1 MLKRACLLFVTLS
14 CAIFAADLG
23 TAENPL
29 TIDNENDL
37 VLLRNA
43 VNAGSGT
50 FKGVDVSDGATDL
63 YFKLVRDLDLSTVCG
78 KNVGNWTPIG
88 TYEHPFKGSFDGND
102 KTVDYLYIN
111 EPLPERGDTA
121 IGYYG
126 LFGVASTEYES
137 KTVISNLT
145 IGENSRIVSER
156 DGDVGAVIGLARN
169 NVVISDCKNKAYVSG
184 RYVAG
189 GIVGFAANAPLPD
202 GVNIK
207 NCVNEGFVNAS
218 RKAGGIVGA
227 VNGFGVH
234 IDSCTNLGGVA
245 ASDTAAGIV
254 AVDHSSTMTAAKL
267 NYLINKGDVSSGK
280 ISGGIIA
287 VTADG
292 GASIENCFNSGHVQ
306 ASTSAA
312 GIVGHLKSMTNPRT
326 ILTCVNAGDVF
337 AGTNAGG
344 IVGLIAESALG
355 YMTVSQSLNLGKIDA
370 GANAG
375 GIVGN
380 NNSSA
385 FYVDHNMNAGAVGF
399 GYAGGIVG
407 RVLLDVN
414 EKVAANLSIAAP
426 DTFAIYDSVMS
437 HFEEDC
443 LYTFDAAHA
452 YVTDSLISGKT
463 IAALG
468 DSLWIYKEGYYPQI
482 KTLAE
487 NPMKEIRAA
496 QLIASTPV
504 RLAAGDDVA
513 HITKDMS
520 YTVKDAAGNA
530 VDVYSARG
538 NISFVNDSVAM
549 PYSLGAD
556 TLYVLNENATK
567 KIIVNVTATSKL
579 GTVENPLTI
588 SSVEELLQFRKA
600 LADTTKYKGVL
611 MDAAGARLA
620 FKITNDLDL
629 SSVCGP
635 TKGNW
640 TPIKNFLGKL
650 NGANHKISNLYI
662 DIEDSLSQV
671 NGGLFETI
679 IAADTAIVENLVLE
693 NVHIRLAGVRSAGAI
708 AGYMGGNVGII
719 RNNVSDGTIYSD
731 GTAGGL
737 VASIGLNE
745 FILQNNLVEGS
756 VEVARS
762 DSTKSQGTVGGIIGF
777 TGGTKASVTGN
788 VNRANV
794 KGTYVDAVS
803 GILGVMSAQSTI
815 ENNINEGDITGVAG
829 AYFGGIA
836 GEITSSARFVNN
848 HNKGN
853 IKVDTHD
860 NYVYAGGVAGF
871 LAEVYTNDGVL
882 ENNSNAGNVEIRVLD
897 LLYDKYVGGVFGRY
911 IHKKGSDLVNKGKVS
926 AQVLIASTVKVG
938 GVIGSADYTD
948 SVSLASIVNEGAV
961 EVNIDTSEVGAY
973 VGGVLG
979 YSNSKYVEIRDALN
993 KGSVSV
999 ERKSSSLTIVGGV
1012 AGLLS
1017 HKNARVETSFNY
1029 GDVDVRGGN
1038 NLKVGGIAGYYVS
1051 SDTIAVMQ
1059 KCGNEGSIHA
1069 VKTAKNT
1076 NEMNVG
1082 GLIGEGWSLHISD
1095 SYNSGNVNA
1104 GYRMDSL
1111 ATPNKNASS
1120 DFIGGLV
1127 GDAYDGVPKGMNSF
1141 FKIERSINIGD
1152 VYYESSADVV
1162 FSAGIGGIV
1171 GSSQPQE
1178 MTIKNVANYGSV
1190 SSNKSG
1196 TLLWMGGVIGY
1207 SLYTLTMK
1215 NVVNGGAL
1223 SFDADVKNSSSGSLV
1238 GWNAGL
1244 DSDSVSSALL
1254 HGYTHLEYPERYYAK
1269 NWDSVV
1275 VDLQWARLDTNE
1287 TFTRRLTAELTA
1299 DSLSSMLNAENWI
1312 QVEGFYPQLKALAQ
1326 SPVEAIRKIS
1336 ALGATPAYLKSGE
1349 ETFEHADLVWSPFAV
1364 AKTNALGEA
1373 AVWTSN
1379 VSQVALNADTVS
1391 FKALDRDTVAVLTV
1405 AADGYEK
1412 SIWIALMSLFKKNL
1426 DFSKVEW
1433 NYTKPFTYDGKTKS
1447 VSLSGLPEQ
1456 VKATYSNDSAMVPGT
1471 YVARVTLQYDT
1482 ALYNA
1487 PVFKD
1492 SLKWE
1497 INKATLD
1504 LSKVVWTKTVEF
1516 EFDSTEHS
1524 VKLENVPEQVA
1535 VDYADASQTKPG
1547 EYHAMAV
1554 LRYDTSLYVAK
1565 GYKDSVLVWKIID
1578 GPTKAV
1584 ASVPVLNQ
1592 VSLVYRGARTWALEF
1607 TQRVPANAKVSVVGI
1622 DGKKISA
1629 KVVRG
1634 AQSIALQDM
1643 PVNGIAIVRVAYPG
1657 MSKTFKINLR

>member
-1 MLKRACLLFVTLS
+1 MLKRACLFFIALS
-14 CAIFAADLG
+14 CAVFAADLG

-50 FKGVDVSDGATDL
+50 FKGVDVSNGATDL
-63 YFKLVRDLDLSTVCG
+63 YFKLVRDLNLSTVCG

-88 TYEHPFKGSFDGND
+88 SMEHPFKGNFDGD
-102 KTVDYLYIN
+102 GKTIDYLYID
-111 EPLPERGDTA
+111 EDLPERGDTEV
-121 IGYYG
+121 GYYG
-126 LFGVASTEYES
+126 LFGVMETEYES
-137 KTVISNLT
+137 TTEVKNLT
-145 IGENSRIVSER
+145 IGEKSHIYSER
-156 DGDVGAVIGLARN
+156 EGQVGAVVGHAGF
-169 NVVISDCKNKAYVSG
+169 NVIIANCKNKGSVHG
-184 RYVAG
+184 RIAAG
-189 GIVGFAANAPLPD
+189 GIVGFAGNAALSD
-202 GVNIK
+202 GVRIK
-207 NCVNEGFVNAS
+207 NCVNEGYVDAML
-218 RKAGGIVGA
+218 KAGGIVGA

-234 IDSCTNLGGVA
+234 IDSCTNLGGVY

-254 AVDHSSTMTAAKL
+254 AADYSSIMTSAKL
-267 NYLINKGDVSSGK
+267 NYLINKGNVSSGK

-292 GASIENCFNSGHVQ
+292 GASITNSFNSGHVQ

-312 GIVGHLKSMTNPRT
+312 GIVGHWKSMMNPQT
-326 ILTCVNAGDVF
+326 ILTCVNSGSVF

-344 IVGLIAESALG
+344 IVGFVAESSPS
-355 YMTVSQSLNLGKIDA
+355 YMKISQSLNLGVINA
-370 GANAG
+370 GAYAG

-380 NNSSA
+380 NNNGA
-385 FYVDHNMNAGAVGF
+385 FYADHNMNAGAIGF
-399 GYAGGIVG
+399 GYAGGIAG
-407 RVLLDVN
+407 RVKTDAAEN
-414 EKVAANLSIAAP
+414 IAANLSIAAP

-443 LYTFDAAHA
+443 LYPVDAAHA

-463 IAALG
+463 VAALG
-468 DSLWIYKEGYYPQI
+468 DSLWVYKEGYYPQI

-487 NPMKEIRAA
+487 NPMKEIRDA
-496 QLIASTPV
+496 QQVASTPV
-504 RLAAGDDVA
+504 RLGLGDDVA
-513 HITKDMS
+513 HITKNIG

-556 TLYVLNENATK
+556 TLYVLNDNATK
-567 KIIVNVTATSKL
+567 KIIVNVTATNDL
-579 GTVENPLTI
+579 GTLENPLTI

-611 MDAAGARLA
+611 MDDAGARLA
-620 FKITNDLDL
+620 FKITKDLDL

-635 TKGNW
+635 SKGNW

-719 RNNVSDGTIYSD
+719 RNNVSDGTIYSN
-731 GTAGGL
+731 GRAGGL

-762 DSTKSQGTVGGIIGF
+762 DSTKSQEIVGGIIGF

-815 ENNINEGDITGVAG
+815 ENNINEGNLTGVVG
-829 AYFGGIA
+829 SYLGGIA
-836 GEITSSARFVNN
+836 GEITSSVRFVDN
-848 HNKGN
+848 HNKGDV
-853 IKVDTHD
+853 KV
-860 NYVYAGGVAGF
+860 NSYAEYVYMGGTVGF
-871 LAEVYTNDGVL
+871 LAEIYSNDGVV
-882 ENNSNAGNVEIRVLD
+882 ENNSNTGNIDVSLYAY
-897 LLYDKYVGGVFGRY
+897 LYDKYVGGVFGRY
-911 IHKKGSDLVNKGKVS
+911 IHTKASDLVNKGEVS
-926 AQVLIASTVKVG
+926 ALVLAASTVKVG

-993 KGSVSV
+993 KGSVTV

-1038 NLKVGGIAGYYVS
+1038 NLKVGGIAGYYAS

-1059 KCGNEGSIHA
+1059 KCGNEG
-1069 VKTAKNT
+1069 N
-1076 NEMNVG
+1076 
-1082 GLIGEGWSLHISD
+1082 LD
-1095 SYNSGNVNA
+1095 SYNSGNVSA

-1111 ATPNKNASS
+1111 VTPNKNATS
-1120 DFIGGLV
+1120 DFIVGLV

-1141 FKIERSINIGD
+1141 FEIERSINIGD

-1162 FSAGIGGIV
+1162 FAAGIGGIV

-1190 SSNKSG
+1190 SSNKSE
-1196 TLLWMGGVIGY
+1196 TLLWMGGVVGY

-1215 NVVNGGAL
+1215 NIVNGGAL

-1238 GWNAGL
+1238 GWNA
-1244 DSDSVSSALL
+1244 SSTPYSVSSAFL
-1254 HGYTHLEYPERYYAK
+1254 HGYEHLENPERYHAE
-1269 NWDSVV
+1269 NWDSTV

-1287 TFTRRLTAELTA
+1287 AYTRRLTAELTA
-1299 DSLSSMLNAENWI
+1299 DSLPSVLNAENWI
-1312 QVEGFYPQLKALAQ
+1312 QVEGYYPQLKALAE

-1336 ALGATPAYLKSGE
+1336 ALGATPAYLKTGKE
-1349 ETFEHADLVWSPFAV
+1349 DYEHADLVWSPFAV
-1364 AKTNALGEA
+1364 ATKNALGET

-1379 VSQVALNADTVS
+1379 VSQVVLKADTVS

-1405 AADGYEK
+1405 AADGYKK
-1412 SIWIALMSLFKKNL
+1412 SVWVSLMSLFKKNL
-1426 DFSKVEW
+1426 DFSKVKW
-1433 NYTKPFTYDGKTKS
+1433 DYTAPFTYDGKAKA

-1456 VKATYSNDSAMVPGT
+1456 VKATYCNDSATVPGT

-1482 ALYNA
+1482 AQYNA
-1487 PVFKD
+1487 PVFTD
-1492 SLKWE
+1492 SLKWT
-1497 INKATLD
+1497 INKDTLD

-1554 LRYDTSLYVAK
+1554 LRYDTTLYVGK
-1565 GYKDSVLVWKIID
+1565 GYKDSVLVWKIVA
-1578 GPTKAV
+1578 GPTKVV
-1584 ASVPVLNQ
+1584 AAIASPNS
-1592 VSLVYRGARTWALEF
+1592 VSLVRHGTGTWTLEF
-1607 TQRVPANAKVSVVGI
+1607 TQNVPANAKVSVVGI
-1622 DGKKISA
+1622 NGKRISA
-1629 KVVRG
+1629 KVVRN
-1634 AQSIALQDM
+1634 AQSIALQGM
-1643 PVNGIAIVRVAYPG
+1643 PANGNALVRVAYPG

>member
-1 MLKRACLLFVTLS
+1 MLKRACLFFIVLS
-14 CAIFAADLG
+14 CAVFAADLG

-50 FKGVDVSDGATDL
+50 FKGVDVSNGATDL
-63 YFKLVRDLDLSTVCG
+63 HFKLGRNLDLSSVCG
-78 KNVGNWTPIG
+78 KNIGNWTPIG
-88 TYEHPFKGSFDGND
+88 TIEHPFKGNFDGNG
-102 KTVDYLYIN
+102 KTIDYLYID
-111 EPLPERGDTA
+111 EPLPERNDTDV
-121 IGYYG
+121 GFYG
-126 LFGVASTEYES
+126 LFGAVKTELTSTTEI
-137 KTVISNLT
+137 KNLT

-156 DGDVGAVIGLARN
+156 DGQVGSIVGSADLNVI
-169 NVVISDCKNKAYVSG
+169 ISNCKNKGYVSG
-184 RYVAG
+184 RNAAG
-189 GIVGFAANAPLPD
+189 GIVGSAGNAALPD
-202 GVNIK
+202 GVRIK
-207 NCVNEGFVNAS
+207 NCVNEGHVDAS
-218 RKAGGIVGA
+218 LKAGGIVGA
-227 VNGFGVH
+227 VRGFRVL
-234 IDSCTNLGGVA
+234 IDSCKNLGSVSA
-245 ASDTAAGIV
+245 ADTAAGIV
-254 AVDHSSTMTAAKL
+254 AVIYSDLTTPTAELK
-267 NYLINKGDVSSGK
+267 NVVNKGYVTSGK
-280 ISGGIIA
+280 ISGGILA
-287 VTADG
+287 TAG
-292 GASIENCFNSGHVQ
+292 LGRFSIINAFNSGHVQ
-306 ASTSAA
+306 ASMSAG
-312 GIVGHLKSMTNPRT
+312 GIMGQAKSSNTPDVLM
-326 ILTCVNAGDVF
+326 CVNAGSVF

-344 IVGLIAESALG
+344 IVGANRDYNIN
-355 YMTVSQSLNLGKIDA
+355 VSQSLNLGTINA
-370 GANAG
+370 GAYAG
-375 GIVGN
+375 GIVGQDN
-380 NNSSA
+380 ANSIYA
-385 FYVDHNMNAGAVGF
+385 DHNMNAGAIGF
-399 GYAGGIVG
+399 GYAGGIFG
-407 RVLLDVN
+407 RISAVDSDN
-414 EKVAANLSIAAP
+414 IYANLSIAAS
-426 DTFAIYDSVMS
+426 DAYAIYDTVMS
-437 HFEEDC
+437 HFEEDAMY
-443 LYTFDAAHA
+443 LSNATLA

-463 IAALG
+463 IDALG
-468 DSLWIYKEGYYPQI
+468 DSLWVYKEGYYPQI

-487 NPMKEIRAA
+487 NPMKEIRDA
-496 QLIASTPV
+496 QQVASTPV
-504 RLAAGDDVA
+504 RLGLGDDVA
-513 HITKDMS
+513 HITKNMG

-567 KIIVNVTATSKL
+567 KIIVNVTAINDL
-579 GTVENPLTI
+579 GTLENPLTI

-600 LADTTKYKGVL
+600 LADTTKYKGIL
-611 MDAAGARLA
+611 MDDAGARLA
-620 FKITNDLDL
+620 FKITKDLDL

-635 TKGNW
+635 SKGNW

-671 NGGLFETI
+671 SGGLFETI

-693 NVHIRLAGVRSAGAI
+693 NVHIRLAGGRSAGAI

-719 RNNVSDGTIYSD
+719 RNNTSDGIVYSD

-737 VASIGLNE
+737 VASTGLND
-745 FILQNNLVEGS
+745 FFLQNNLVEGS
-756 VEVARS
+756 VEVVHA
-762 DSTKSQGTVGGIIGF
+762 DSTKSQGAVGGMIGF
-777 TGGTKASVTGN
+777 TNGLKASVTGN
-788 VNRANV
+788 VNRADI
-794 KGTYVDAVS
+794 KGTYVDAMS
-803 GILGVMSAQSTI
+803 GILGVVYAQSTI
-815 ENNINEGDITGVAG
+815 ENNINEGNLTGVAG
-829 AYFGGIA
+829 SYLGGIA
-836 GEITSSARFVNN
+836 GEITSSVRFVDN
-848 HNKGN
+848 HNKGD
-853 IKVDTHD
+853 IKVDSYAE
-860 NYVYAGGVAGF
+860 YVCMGGTVGF
-871 LAEVYTNDGVL
+871 LAEVYSNDGVV
-882 ENNSNAGNVEIRVLD
+882 ENNSNTGNIDVSLYAY
-897 LLYDKYVGGVFGRY
+897 LYDKYVGGVLGRY
-911 IHKKGSDLVNKGKVS
+911 IHTKASDLVNKGHVS
-926 AQVLIASTVKVG
+926 ALVLTASKVKVG

-979 YSNSKYVEIRDALN
+979 FSDSKYVEILDALN
-993 KGSVSV
+993 KGSVTV

-1051 SDTIAVMQ
+1051 SDTIAVLR
-1059 KCGNEGSIHA
+1059 KCGNEGNLHA

-1076 NEMNVG
+1076 SKMNVG

-1095 SYNSGNVNA
+1095 SYNSGNVSA
-1104 GYRMDSL
+1104 GCRMDSL
-1111 ATPNKNASS
+1111 VTPNKNAAS

-1141 FKIERSINIGD
+1141 FEIERSINIGD

-1162 FSAGIGGIV
+1162 FAAGIGGIV

-1190 SSNKSG
+1190 SSNKSE
-1196 TLLWMGGVIGY
+1196 TLLWMGGVVGY

-1215 NVVNGGAL
+1215 NIVNGGAL

-1238 GWNAGL
+1238 GWNAG
-1244 DSDSVSSALL
+1244 STPYSVSSAFL
-1254 HGYTHLEYPERYYAK
+1254 HGYEHLENPERYHAE
-1269 NWDSVV
+1269 NWDSTV

-1287 TFTRRLTAELTA
+1287 AYTRRLTAELTA
-1299 DSLSSMLNAENWI
+1299 DSLPSVLNAENWI
-1312 QVEGFYPQLKALAQ
+1312 QVEGYYPQLKALAE

-1336 ALGATPAYLKSGE
+1336 ALGATPAYLKTGKE
-1349 ETFEHADLVWSPFAV
+1349 DYEHADLVWSPFAV
-1364 AKTNALGEA
+1364 AAKNALGET

-1379 VSQVALNADTVS
+1379 VSQVVLNADTVS
-1391 FKALDRDTVAVLTV
+1391 FKALDHDTVAVLTV
-1405 AADGYEK
+1405 AADGYKK
-1412 SIWIALMSLFKKNL
+1412 SVWVSLMSLFKKNL
-1426 DFSKVEW
+1426 DFSKVKW
-1433 NYTKPFTYDGKTKS
+1433 DYTAPFTYDGKAKA

-1456 VKATYSNDSAMVPGT
+1456 VKATYSNDSATVPGT

-1487 PVFKD
+1487 PVFMD
-1492 SLKWE
+1492 SLKWT
-1497 INKATLD
+1497 INKDTLD

-1554 LRYDTSLYVAK
+1554 LRYDTSLYVGK
-1565 GYKDSVLVWKIID
+1565 DYKDSVLVWKILA
-1578 GPTKAV
+1578 GSTKLV
-1584 ASVPVLNQ
+1584 AAITAPNS
-1592 VSLVYRGARTWALEF
+1592 VSLVRHGTGAWALEF
-1607 TQRVPANAKVSVVGI
+1607 TQNVPANAKISVVGI
-1622 DGKKISA
+1622 DGKRISA
-1629 KVVRG
+1629 KVVRN
-1634 AQSIALQDM
+1634 AQSIALQGL
-1643 PVNGIAIVRVAYPG
+1643 PANGIAIVRVAYPG

>member
-1 MLKRACLLFVTLS
+1 MLKRACLLLIALS
-14 CAIFAADLG
+14 CAVFAADLG
-23 TAENPL
+23 TAEKPL

-88 TYEHPFKGSFDGND
+88 TYEHPFKGSFDGNG

-126 LFGVASTEYES
+126 LFGVASTENES

-145 IGENSRIVSER
+145 IGKNSRIVSER
-156 DGDVGAVIGLARN
+156 DGDVGAIVGLARK
-169 NVVISDCKNKAYVSG
+169 NVRISDCKNKAYVSG
-184 RYVAG
+184 RSAVG

-207 NCVNEGFVNAS
+207 NCVNEGYVDAML
-218 RKAGGIVGA
+218 KAGGIVGA

-234 IDSCTNLGGVA
+234 IDSCTNLGGVSSA
-245 ASDTAAGIV
+245 DTAAGIV
-254 AVDHSSTMTAAKL
+254 AADYSSVMTPAKL
-267 NYLINKGDVSSGK
+267 NYLINKGNVSSGK

-292 GASIENCFNSGHVQ
+292 GASIANCFNSGHVQ

-312 GIVGHLKSMTNPRT
+312 GIVGHWKSMMNPQT
-326 ILTCVNAGDVF
+326 ILTCVNSGSVF

-344 IVGLIAESALG
+344 IVGFVAESSPS
-355 YMTVSQSLNLGKIDA
+355 YMKISQSLNLGVINA
-370 GANAG
+370 GAYAG

-380 NNSSA
+380 NNNGA
-385 FYVDHNMNAGAVGF
+385 FYADHNMNAGAIGF
-399 GYAGGIVG
+399 GYAGGIAG
-407 RVLLDVN
+407 RVKTDAAEN
-414 EKVAANLSIAAP
+414 IAANLSIAAP

-443 LYTFDAAHA
+443 LYPVDAAHA

-463 IAALG
+463 VVALG
-468 DSLWIYKEGYYPQI
+468 DSLWVYKEGYYPQI

-487 NPMKEIRAA
+487 NPMKEIRDA
-496 QLIASTPV
+496 QQVASTPV
-504 RLAAGDDVA
+504 RLGLGDDIA
-513 HITKDMS
+513 HISKNIS
-520 YTVKDAAGNA
+520 YTTKDAAGNA

-567 KIIVNVTATSKL
+567 KIIVNVTATSNL

-611 MDAAGARLA
+611 MDDAGARLA
-620 FKITNDLDL
+620 FKITKDLDL

-635 TKGNW
+635 SKGNW

-693 NVHIRLAGVRSAGAI
+693 NVHIRLAGARSAGAI

-719 RNNVSDGTIYSD
+719 RNNTLDGTVYSD
-731 GTAGGL
+731 GTVGGL
-737 VASIGLNE
+737 VASTGLND
-745 FILQNNLVEGS
+745 FFLQNNLVEGS
-756 VEVARS
+756 VEVVHA
-762 DSTKSQGTVGGIIGF
+762 DSTKSQGAVGGMIGF
-777 TGGTKASVTGN
+777 TNGLKASVTGN
-788 VNRANV
+788 VNRADI
-794 KGTYVDAVS
+794 KGTYVDAMS
-803 GILGVMSAQSTI
+803 GILGVVYAQSTI
-815 ENNINEGDITGVAG
+815 ENNINEGTLTGVAG
-829 AYFGGIA
+829 SHLGGIA
-836 GEITSSARFVNN
+836 GEITSSVRFVDN
-848 HNKGN
+848 HNKGD
-853 IKVDTHD
+853 IKVDSYAE
-860 NYVYAGGVAGF
+860 YVCIGGTVGF
-871 LAEVYTNDGVL
+871 LAEIYSNDGVV
-882 ENNSNAGNVEIRVLD
+882 ENNSNTGNIDVSLYAY
-897 LLYDKYVGGVFGRY
+897 LYDKYVGGVFGRY
-911 IHKKGSDLVNKGKVS
+911 IHTKASDLVNKGHVS
-926 AQVLIASTVKVG
+926 ALVLTASTVKVG

-993 KGSVSV
+993 KGSVTV

-1038 NLKVGGIAGYYVS
+1038 NLKVGGIAGYYAS

-1059 KCGNEGSIHA
+1059 KCGNEGNLHA
-1069 VKTAKNT
+1069 VKTAKKT
-1076 NEMNVG
+1076 SEMDVG
-1082 GLIGEGWSLHISD
+1082 GLIGDGWSLHISD
-1095 SYNSGNVNA
+1095 SYNSGNVSA

-1111 ATPNKNASS
+1111 VTPNKNATS

-1141 FKIERSINIGD
+1141 FEIERSINIGD

-1162 FSAGIGGIV
+1162 FAAGIGGIV

-1190 SSNKSG
+1190 SSNKSE
-1196 TLLWMGGVIGY
+1196 TLLWMGGVVGY

-1215 NVVNGGAL
+1215 NIVNGGAL

-1238 GWNAGL
+1238 GWNA
-1244 DSDSVSSALL
+1244 SSTPYSVSSAFL
-1254 HGYTHLEYPERYYAK
+1254 HGYEHLENPERYHAEK
-1269 NWDSVV
+1269 WDSTV

-1287 TFTRRLTAELTA
+1287 AYTRRLTAELTA
-1299 DSLSSMLNAENWI
+1299 DSLPLVLNAENWI
-1312 QVEGFYPQLKALAQ
+1312 QVEGYYPQLKALAE

-1336 ALGATPAYLKSGE
+1336 ALGATPAYLKTGKE
-1349 ETFEHADLVWSPFAV
+1349 DYEHADLVWSPFAV
-1364 AKTNALGEA
+1364 ATKNALGET

-1379 VSQVALNADTVS
+1379 VSQVVLNADTVS
-1391 FKALDRDTVAVLTV
+1391 FKALDRDTVTVLTV
-1405 AADGYEK
+1405 AADGYKK
-1412 SIWIALMSLFKKNL
+1412 SVWVSLMSLFKKNL
-1426 DFSKVEW
+1426 DFSKVKW
-1433 NYTKPFTYDGKTKS
+1433 DYTAPFTYDGKAKA

-1456 VKATYSNDSAMVPGT
+1456 VKATYCNDSATVPGT

-1487 PVFKD
+1487 PVFMD
-1492 SLKWE
+1492 SLRWV
-1497 INKATLD
+1497 INKDTLD
-1504 LSKVVWTKTVEF
+1504 LSKIVWSKTVEF
-1516 EFDSTEHS
+1516 DFDSTEHS

-1554 LRYDTSLYVAK
+1554 LRYDTSLYVGK
-1565 GYKDSVLVWKIID
+1565 DYKDSVLVWKILA
-1578 GPTKAV
+1578 GPTKLV
-1584 ASVPVLNQ
+1584 AAITAPNS
-1592 VSLVYRGARTWALEF
+1592 VSLVRHGTGTWTLEF
-1607 TQRVPANAKVSVVGI
+1607 TQNVPAKARVSVVGV
-1622 DGKKISA
+1622 DGKRISVKI
-1629 KVVRG
+1629 VRG
-1634 AQSIALQDM
+1634 AQSIALQGM
-1643 PVNGIAIVRVAYPG
+1643 PANGIAIVRVAYPG